1 MSNCHCEG
9 AKQSLLTPQS
19 RLAEIA
25 SGYRHFN
32 DSLDEQLI
40 FEASRP
46 YGLSPL
52 GWK

>member
-25 SGYRHFN
+25 SALREPQ
-32 DSLDEQLI
+32 DMVTALAI
-40 FEASRP
+40 TV
-46 YGLSPL
+46 
-52 GWK
+52 